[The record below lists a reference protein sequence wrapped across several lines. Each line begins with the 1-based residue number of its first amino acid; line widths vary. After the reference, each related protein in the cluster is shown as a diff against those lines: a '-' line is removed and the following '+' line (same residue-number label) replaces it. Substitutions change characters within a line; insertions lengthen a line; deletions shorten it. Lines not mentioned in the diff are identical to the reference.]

1 MSRST
6 LKPKGAA
13 QITGRDILSAGSSFL
28 KGVGGVAATLLNTT
42 SVQAGQL
49 SPEQQREEMR
59 SHGDLSKE
67 EFDKINASQDGGE
80 LPTIEQ
86 SSKPKGAAQMLP
98 SIKLDLAGI
107 IETPTPIA
115 VVKNKYQ
122 VEGNEDADIHGYSG
136 GEKPDVFHM
145 NKVRKNIAGMNAME
159 QGTVTNSP
167 TANAPAAGYHSNLGQ
182 PSKTQG
188 TPGNTKMQDFRAKG
202 EAIINKAK
210 KEGRMLSEIEQMKV
224 KRMRRKYENEYKK
237 SK

>member
-6 LKPKGAA
+6 LKYKG
-13 QITGRDILSAGSSFL
+13 S
-28 KGVGGVAATLLNTT
+28 
-42 SVQAGQL
+42 
-49 SPEQQREEMR
+49 
-59 SHGDLSKE
+59 
-67 EFDKINASQDGGE
+67 
-80 LPTIEQ
+80 
-86 SSKPKGAAQMLP
+86 AQMLP

-182 PSKTQG
+182 PSRTQG
-188 TPGNTKMQDFRAKG
+188 TPGNTKMQGLRAKG
-202 EAIINKAK
+202 EGILKKAK
-210 KEGRMLSEIEQMKV
+210 DEGRMLSRNEQLRLKSIQSRRV
-224 KRMRRKYENEYKK
+224 KEYKK
-237 SK
+237 NKD